1 MAGKKSAL
9 GRGLGALI
17 PEIDEENTTEGK
29 YINEIEIN
37 KIFPNEDQPRK
48 NFDDEKL
55 AQLTASIKE
64 HGVIQPIIVKREGEF
79 YKIIAGERRW
89 RAAKLAGLKKVPVI
103 EKKLSELETMELSLI
118 ENLQRE
124 NLNPIEEALAYK
136 QLIDEYKLT
145 QDEIAEKLGKS
156 RPSITNS
163 MRLLNLDERVQTYI
177 AEGTMSEGHGKV
189 LLGLTD
195 KEQQYEVSKKIIDEN
210 LSIRQTEELIKSLI
224 KNRKKTPA
232 KKVSKDIYIKDIEE
246 KLKSVLGTK
255 VYITKGK
262 NRNKIEIEYYSEDDL
277 QRILNIFKLW

>member
-17 PEIDEENTTEGK
+17 PEIEEENIIEEK

-64 HGVIQPIIVKREGEF
+64 HGIIQPIIVKREGEF

-145 QDEIAEKLGKS
+145 QDKIAEKLGKS

-210 LSIRQTEELIKSLI
+210 LSIRQTEELIKLLI

-246 KLKSVLGTK
+246 KLKSVLSTK
-255 VYITKGK
+255 VYITEGK
-262 NRNKIEIEYYSEDDL
+262 NKSKIEIEYYSEDDL
-277 QRILNIFKLW
+277 QRILNVFKL

>member
-1 MAGKKSAL
+1 VAGKKSAL

-17 PEIDEENTTEGK
+17 PEIDEENIAEGK

-64 HGVIQPIIVKREGEF
+64 NGIIQPIIVKREGEF

-103 EKKLSELETMELSLI
+103 EKKLSELEIMELSLI

-136 QLIDEYKLT
+136 QLIDKYKMT
-145 QDEIAEKLGKS
+145 QDQIAEKLGKS

-163 MRLLNLDERVQTYI
+163 MRLLNLDGRVQTYI

-232 KKVSKDIYIKDIEE
+232 KKVSKDIYIKDVEE

-262 NRNKIEIEYYSEDDL
+262 NKNKIEIEYYSEDDL
-277 QRILNIFKLW
+277 QRILNVFKLW

>member
-17 PEIDEENTTEGK
+17 PEIDEENIIEEK

-64 HGVIQPIIVKREGEF
+64 HGIIQPIIVKREGEF

-103 EKKLSELETMELSLI
+103 EKKLNELETMELSLI

-145 QDEIAEKLGKS
+145 QDKIAEKLGKS

-210 LSIRQTEELIKSLI
+210 LSIRQTEELIKLLI

-232 KKVSKDIYIKDIEE
+232 KKASKDIYIKDIEE
-246 KLKSVLGTK
+246 KLKSVLSTK
-255 VYITKGK
+255 VYITEGK
-262 NRNKIEIEYYSEDDL
+262 NKSKIEIEYYSEDDL
-277 QRILNIFKLW
+277 QRILNVFKL

>member
-1 MAGKKSAL
+1 
-9 GRGLGALI
+9 
-17 PEIDEENTTEGK
+17 
-29 YINEIEIN
+29 
-37 KIFPNEDQPRK
+37 
-48 NFDDEKL
+48 
-55 AQLTASIKE
+55 
-64 HGVIQPIIVKREGEF
+64 
-79 YKIIAGERRW
+79 
-89 RAAKLAGLKKVPVI
+89 
-103 EKKLSELETMELSLI
+103 MELSLI

-224 KNRKKTPA
+224 KNRKNSCKE
-232 KKVSKDIYIKDIEE
+232 SK
-246 KLKSVLGTK
+246 
-255 VYITKGK
+255 
-262 NRNKIEIEYYSEDDL
+262 
-277 QRILNIFKLW
+277 

>member
-17 PEIDEENTTEGK
+17 PEIDEENIAEGK

-64 HGVIQPIIVKREGEF
+64 NGIIQPIIVKREGEF

-103 EKKLSELETMELSLI
+103 EKKLSELEIMELSLI

-136 QLIDEYKLT
+136 QLIDKYKMT
-145 QDEIAEKLGKS
+145 QDQIAEKLGKS

-163 MRLLNLDERVQTYI
+163 MRLLNLDGRVQTYI

-232 KKVSKDIYIKDIEE
+232 KKVSKDIYIKDVEE

-262 NRNKIEIEYYSEDDL
+262 NKNKIEIEYYSEDDL
-277 QRILNIFKLW
+277 QRILNVFKL